1 MGGGSSTSTVRKRD
15 PEPEELTSIR
25 AGIYN
30 MVAPLAGINTTSGG
44 TSGTTSSTSA
54 DAAASSGKPGND
66 AASNMLEYMGANT
79 TGTQSANQQASTG
92 TGYASPSEDWNKS
105 LFGSAWNTTQGQIQQ
120 ANQLYNNLAGQSQG
134 LANNVTNASGQ
145 LSDLGN
151 KVVDFTNGIIY
162 DTSGMKN
169 AADKISGVGD
179 QQGDLAKTIQAF
191 TESGDVPQAV
201 KDNLNAAINSE
212 LNKNTGSTL
221 NNLASRG
228 VLNSSVTNRSLD
240 SLSNSAADAYAKNYL
255 QAYNSVL
262 NGYTQTGNTLA
273 GQADTYGK
281 ALSGEEALLAAQ
293 RAGND
298 QKLSGWNTASGALQ
312 NALSGYSSALSNNAD
327 MMKTTVALP
336 ETLSNSLMAQFSP
349 AYNYWKDLQSSY
361 DGREDYDTVV
371 SSGK

>member
-44 TSGTTSSTSA
+44 TSGTTSATSA
-54 DAAASSGKPGND
+54 NETTLNGKAVPFPDSPLSRNGTAA
-66 AASNMLEYMGANT
+66 
-79 TGTQSANQQASTG
+79 TGTGPTASTG
-92 TGYASPSEDWNKS
+92 TVYASPSEDWNKS

-120 ANQLYNNLAGQSQG
+120 ANQLYSNLAGQSQG

-151 KVVDFTNGIIY
+151 KVVDFTNGISY

-169 AADKISGVGD
+169 AADKIAGVGD
-179 QQGDLAKTIQAF
+179 QQGDLAKTIKAF

-312 NALSGYSSALSNNAD
+312 NALSGYSSALSNNSD
-327 MMKTTVALP
+327 MMKTTAALP

-349 AYNYWKDLQSSY
+349 AYNFWKDLQSSY